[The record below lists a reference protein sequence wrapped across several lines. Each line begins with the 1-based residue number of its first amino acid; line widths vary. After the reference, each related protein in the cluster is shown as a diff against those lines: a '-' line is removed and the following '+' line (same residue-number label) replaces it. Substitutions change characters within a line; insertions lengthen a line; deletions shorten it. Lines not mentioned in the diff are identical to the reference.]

1 MKNARVGFVVSFLS
15 SAAVIASAT
24 TVPYLES
31 FDSSASNWHNS
42 GGAADAT
49 FFAAGG
55 ADGGGYISQ
64 SLSPVGLNP
73 GDTPVLIR
81 GQSSFNSSGNNFFG
95 NWITD
100 GVTEFHAYV
109 RHNAPSPVNFFARF
123 AHNPAPGAVGLDFV
137 PVQPN
142 TWTEI
147 NISISPASPQFL
159 SFEGA
164 DFANVFNDI
173 QRVQLGIS
181 VPAGLA
187 PTAQYS
193 FDFDRIRIVPEPG
206 SLALILLGGAMLG
219 RVRR

>member
-1 MKNARVGFVVSFLS
+1 MNNARIGLLVSMLG
-15 SAAVIASAT
+15 SAAVASAT

-31 FDSSASNWHNS
+31 FDSNASNWRNS

-49 FFAAGG
+49 YVPMGG
-55 ADGGGYISQ
+55 AEGGGYITQ
-64 SLSPVGLNP
+64 PVSPVGLNP

-81 GQSSFNSSGNNFFG
+81 GQSSFNSSANNFFG
-95 NWITD
+95 NWISD
-100 GVTEFHAYV
+100 GVTEFHAFV
-109 RHNAPSPVNFFARF
+109 RHNAPVPVNFFARF

-147 NISISPASPQFL
+147 NILISPASPQFL

-164 DFANVFNDI
+164 DFAHVFDDI

-181 VPAGLA
+181 VPQGLA

-193 FDFDRIRIVPEPG
+193 FDFDRIRIVPEPA

-219 RVRR
+219 RIRR